1 MTFKYIVLSMSI
13 WNKLLSGSVNKSGG
27 QFNGGIND
35 TGGQPRV
42 VDIFTNFIIKLKIT
56 L

>member
-1 MTFKYIVLSMSI
+1 MST
-13 WNKLLSGSVNKSGG
+13 WNKLLSCGVNEPGG

-35 TGGQPRV
+35 IGCQPRV
-42 VDIFTNFIIKLKIT
+42 VVIFTNFIIKLKIT